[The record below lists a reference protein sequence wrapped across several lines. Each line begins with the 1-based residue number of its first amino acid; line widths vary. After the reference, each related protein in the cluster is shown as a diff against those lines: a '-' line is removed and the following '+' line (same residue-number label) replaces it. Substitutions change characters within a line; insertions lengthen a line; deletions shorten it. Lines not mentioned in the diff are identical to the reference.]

1 MGMMGL
7 RAARGALLLSAAL
20 LLAGCRSQPPA
31 SSEAKRTAET
41 ADPVDDVRRVAE
53 ASLGK
58 QSEILLQGD
67 LAQNGAEQMLVV
79 NRYAAGAEASAREN
93 SPAIYVLRAAI
104 LEKGVGKWSEVLLC
118 DEHLKNPNGYLGGSS
133 AARVS
138 GWRLEYRQDAKQGL
152 EMKFTPAEDPGAG
165 DAGPKQ
171 SLRARDAAF
180 DVRWNNKVKR
190 YQSYDQSHERYLGE
204 VPSLETPQSILK

>member
-1 MGMMGL
+1 MGVMGL
-7 RAARGALLLSAAL
+7 RAAPGAFVLSVAL

-31 SSEAKRTAET
+31 SSEAKHAAEA
-41 ADPVDDVRRVAE
+41 ADPPEHVRRVAE

-67 LAQNGAEQMLVV
+67 LAQNGTEQLLVV
-79 NRYAAGAEASAREN
+79 NRYAAGAEASAREG
-93 SPAIYVLRAAI
+93 SPAIFVLRAAV
-104 LEKGVGKWSEVLLC
+104 LEKSGGGWSQVLLC

-152 EMKFTPAEDPGAG
+152 EMKFTPAEDATAEGRGVKDSPGTT
-165 DAGPKQ
+165 
-171 SLRARDAAF
+171 F

-204 VPSLETPQSILK
+204 VPSLEIPQSHLK